1 MNLYLDTLKY
11 SKSSLISFSCCYK
24 LKVSETDRIERLHH
38 WTLNIEHW
46 NVYFFWNTCTKYQV
60 SRSKSWWIQFQ
71 LPFFY
76 VSEPLFLPSW
86 RSPFNH
92 LVSWMWM
99 ETLGPTPLLHVH
111 PTPISKSIRGVHN
124 NQNLAS
130 PCQEVL
136 PMVPIMRPRTQIMMS
151 SDNFTHPFPRWS
163 NSRSSTRHFLPIH
176 PRKTRPKRIPHRGNT
191 LHTIL
196 RLHCHLRRHHWEI
209 RTNCPIPRTT
219 IWSRSRGGSWTFVR
233 STLQL
238 CWVILQRKRHPNR
251 SHLCCR
257 KTLLFRR
264 LWEILSNN

>member
-1 MNLYLDTLKY
+1 MNLYLDTSKY

-24 LKVSETDRIERLHH
+24 LKVSETDRIERVHH
-38 WTLNIEHW
+38 WTLNIGIY
-46 NVYFFWNTCTKYQV
+46 NFWNTCTKYQV
-60 SRSKSWWIQFQ
+60 RRSKSWWIQFQ

-163 NSRSSTRHFLPIH
+163 NSRSSTRHFLPIN
-176 PRKTRPKRIPHRGNT
+176 PRKTGPKRIPHRGNT

-233 STLQL
+233 STLAAADYNFVSGYPEGGEYIVEL
-238 CWVILQRKRHPNR
+238 
-251 SHLCCR
+251 
-257 KTLLFRR
+257 
-264 LWEILSNN
+264 